1 MTDVTHAVTQSALEA
16 FTREYLNDLG
26 AAIRENGGRW
36 EVRLPSHVDVD
47 FSDRHEFEIALGGE
61 RRDETE
67 DSVYVLTPESEFTQQ
82 LLDKAAAMATVG
94 QLALTDSMTD
104 GDYRDPQWIV
114 ESDVEVEDAAFSPY
128 YDRTAVCVFV
138 RIDVETVS
146 EYQTQFLEAVT
157 IDIESKDQPP
167 GVTEI
172 LVEEFFSP
180 KSGLRDDV
188 TVGSDQSDVTVAP
201 EKIADAIVTGQEAA
215 VGGVQEEI
223 DEIRQSAS
231 RAADSEFEEYRQL
244 QEQRI
249 NDHRTE
255 IDSLSNRLQKL
266 SSDVDGADSQ
276 QQRVEALEK
285 RQELKAEKEDLEAE
299 LEELLQEKEQGYA
312 QKRQEIYRRHSLEV
326 NTKPTAFTLVTYE
339 RGEIE
344 FTVADNSR
352 TTVMR
357 APYAIGAGVTDE
369 VHCENCSTQLS
380 AENPISLVAGRLGC
394 QSCQ

>member
-26 AAIRENGGRW
+26 AAIRENGNRW

-47 FSDRHEFEIALGGE
+47 FSDRHEFEIALDGE
-61 RRDETE
+61 SRDETE
-67 DSVYVLTPESEFTQQ
+67 ESVYVLTPESEFTQQ
-82 LLDKAAAMATVG
+82 LLDEAATMATVG
-94 QLALTDSMTD
+94 QLALTDAMTD
-104 GDYRDPQWIV
+104 GDYRDPPWIV
-114 ESDVEVEDAAFSPY
+114 ESNVEVEDAAFSPY
-128 YDRTAVCVFV
+128 YDRTAICVFV
-138 RIDVETVS
+138 RIDLETVS

-157 IDIESKDQPP
+157 IDVESKDQLP

-172 LVEEFFSP
+172 LVDEFFSP
-180 KSGLRDDV
+180 KSGGRDNV
-188 TVGSDQSDVTVAP
+188 TGGNDESDVTIAP
-201 EKIADAIVTGQEAA
+201 EELTDAIVTGQQAA
-215 VGGVQEEI
+215 VEGVQEES

-231 RAADSEFEEYRQL
+231 RAADSEFDEYRQL

-249 NDHRTE
+249 NDRRTE
-255 IDSLSNRLQKL
+255 INSLSNRLQNL
-266 SSDVDGADSQ
+266 STDVDGADSQ

-285 RQELKAEKEDLEAE
+285 RQELKAEKEDIEEE

-312 QKRQEIYRRHSLEV
+312 QKHQEIYRRHSIEV
-326 NTKPTAFTLVTYE
+326 NTRPTAFTLVTYE

-344 FTVADNSR
+344 FTVADNGR

-369 VHCENCSTQLS
+369 VHCENCNTQLS
-380 AENPISLVAGRLGC
+380 AENPISLVAKRLGC